1 MTAPRSVC
9 QATTASL
16 RLRCHSAMASSG
28 SLDKVMVRWRSATAT
43 SLAWT
48 MPPMPSLITWR

>member
-1 MTAPRSVC
+1 MTEPRSRC

-16 RLRCHSAMASSG
+16 RLRCHFAMASVG

-48 MPPMPSLITWR
+48 MPPMPSLMTLR

>member
-1 MTAPRSVC
+1 MSEPRARC

-16 RLRCHSAMASSG
+16 RARCQVAMASSG
-28 SLDKVMVRWRSATAT
+28 SLERAMVRWRSARAT

-48 MPPMPSLITWR
+48 IPPMPSLMAWR